1 MLFIH
6 LPNEP
11 MVGTRCG
18 RTAKKGKNEPLRSPD
33 PRALLSEFAFRE
45 MAHTGAPVSEMCAAP
60 PVQLSGAFR

>member
-1 MLFIH
+1 M
-6 LPNEP
+6 
-11 MVGTRCG
+11 GKGG

-33 PRALLSEFAFRE
+33 PREGRALLSEFALRE